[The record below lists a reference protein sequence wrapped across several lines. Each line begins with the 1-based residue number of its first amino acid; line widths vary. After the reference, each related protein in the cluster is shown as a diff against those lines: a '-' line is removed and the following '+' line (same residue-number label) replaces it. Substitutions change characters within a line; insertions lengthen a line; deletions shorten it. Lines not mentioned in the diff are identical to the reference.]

1 MGNDQGSMRSRA
13 KGKRGT
19 ISPKMTFIGLW
30 SALVLVMV
38 LIPFIKGPAASPL
51 FTVLFIALLG
61 TAVMTIQGWKGMK
74 IVALSLFIASAASR
88 LAFSMTED
96 GLLELLSFIFAS
108 ATLAW
113 VTMFL
118 FLSLFKRKEVTTT
131 TLWEAVT
138 VYILIGMTW
147 ASVYTILEII
157 YPGSF
162 VDSANPSESMN
173 FHTSMYYS
181 FVTLATLGYG
191 DIVPVTQ
198 EARGLVI
205 VEVLTGVLYMAILIS
220 RLVGTWRRHTNG
232 GDEK

>member
-1 MGNDQGSMRSRA
+1 M
-13 KGKRGT
+13 KR
-19 ISPKMTFIGLW
+19 
-30 SALVLVMV
+30 
-38 LIPFIKGPAASPL
+38 LIIVAASFGGILL
-51 FTVLFIALLG
+51 FLLASATANTALFARHYPWLLG
-61 TAVMTIQGWKGMK
+61 LNAV
-74 IVALSLFIASAASR
+74 VALSLFIASAASR

-113 VTMFL
+113 VTIFL